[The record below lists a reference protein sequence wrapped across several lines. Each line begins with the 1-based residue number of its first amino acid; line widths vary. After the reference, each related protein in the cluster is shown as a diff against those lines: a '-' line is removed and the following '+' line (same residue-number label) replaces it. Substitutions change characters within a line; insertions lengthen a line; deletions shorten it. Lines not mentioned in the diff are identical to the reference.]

1 VARLGL
7 WAHWD
12 GPGRRYRAEVLAAVE
27 AGIPH
32 EEDLMAPQSH
42 RAAPHRSRRGRVL
55 AIAALGIAAVTV
67 AALPVL
73 RSSGGGEASAQT
85 VPVATSSAPAA
96 TGQYLTLPTAV
107 TPVPAPSS
115 KMPFAQYREMHANCK
130 PVKQAADDPLVFP
143 GLPGASHLHTF
154 IGNTAPTASST
165 PESLTK
171 TGASSCEDPLD
182 TASYWFPTLLQ
193 NGKPVPNTTVTFY
206 YKSGVTDYRT
216 VRPFPAGFRELVG
229 DMKTPDAA
237 SFGGYWDCGNKGGT
251 TQEIPASCP
260 KGNVLIVRY
269 MAPSCWD
276 GTHLD
281 TPDHKS
287 HMAYPVNGVCPTSHP
302 VAVPMLQAKVAYKL
316 TDGVTEGLTYSSGP
330 SFSFHYDF
338 MNGWNQPRLNYLVA
352 HCINGGRQCNGHG
365 VDEHK
370 P

>member
-1 VARLGL
+1 MAGKRRVMILAGLAVGAVAL
-7 WAHWD
+7 
-12 GPGRRYRAEVLAAVE
+12 
-27 AGIPH
+27 
-32 EEDLMAPQSH
+32 
-42 RAAPHRSRRGRVL
+42 
-55 AIAALGIAAVTV
+55 

-73 RSSGGGEASAQT
+73 RSSTGGEASAQT
-85 VPVATSSAPAA
+85 LATSAPASVSASSSASAKPAAGATSSPASTGKYITLDTPVLPIPAPA
-96 TGQYLTLPTAV
+96 T
-107 TPVPAPSS
+107 

-154 IGNTAPTASST
+154 VGNTAPTASST
-165 PESLTK
+165 PESLVK
-171 TGASSCEDPLD
+171 NGSSSCEDAKD

-229 DMKTPDAA
+229 DMKTPNAA
-237 SFGGYWDCGNKGGT
+237 SFGGEWDCGNPGGT
-251 TQEIPASCP
+251 TKEIPASCP
-260 KGNVLIVRY
+260 AGNVLIVRY

-276 GTHLD
+276 GLHLD

-287 HMAYPVNGVCPTSHP
+287 HMAYPVKGVCPADHP
-302 VAVPMLQAKVAYKL
+302 VAVPMLQSKVAYKL
-316 TDGVTEGLTYSSGP
+316 TNGVTKGLVFSSGA

-338 MNGWNQPRLNYLVA
+338 MNGWNQARLEELVK
-352 HCINGGRQCNGHG
+352 HCINEGRQCNGYG
-365 VDEHK
+365 VDKHK

>member
-1 VARLGL
+1 
-7 WAHWD
+7 
-12 GPGRRYRAEVLAAVE
+12 
-27 AGIPH
+27 
-32 EEDLMAPQSH
+32 MAPRTH
-42 RAAPHRSRRGRVL
+42 RAAPRHSRRWR
-55 AIAALGIAAVTV
+55 ALTIVGLGVAAVTL

-73 RSSGGGEASAQT
+73 RSSSAGRAAAAT
-85 VPVATSSAPAA
+85 VTAPPA
-96 TGQYLTLPTAV
+96 TGQSLTLPT
-107 TPVPAPSS
+107 PVQPIAAPGT
-115 KMPFAQYREMHANCK
+115 KIPFAQYQEMHANCK
-130 PVKQAADDPLVFP
+130 PVKQAPDDPLVFP

-154 IGNTAPTASST
+154 IGNTEPTAFST
-165 PESLTK
+165 PESLAAN
-171 TGASSCEDPLD
+171 GASSCQDKKD

-216 VRPFPAGFRELVG
+216 VQPFPAGFRELVG

-251 TQEIPASCP
+251 TKEIPASCP
-260 KGNVLIVRY
+260 QGNVLIVRY

-276 GTHLD
+276 GIHLD

-287 HMAYPVNGVCPTSHP
+287 HMAYPVGGVCPAGHP

-316 TDGVTEGLTYSSGP
+316 TDGVTKGLVYSSGP

-338 MNGWNQPRLNYLVA
+338 MNGWNQARLDYLVKY
-352 HCINGGRQCNGHG
+352 CIDGGRQCNGFG

>member
-1 VARLGL
+1 LRP
-7 WAHWD
+7 W
-12 GPGRRYRAEVLAAVE
+12 

-32 EEDLMAPQSH
+32 EEDLMAPKTH
-42 RAAPHRSRRGRVL
+42 RAAPRRFRRGRVV
-55 AIAALGIAAVTV
+55 AVAALGVAVATLAV
-67 AALPVL
+67 LPVL
-73 RSSGGGEASAQT
+73 RSTGGGQAA
-85 VPVATSSAPAA
+85 AA
-96 TGQYLTLPTAV
+96 TLTAPSSTAASGQYITLPT
-107 TPVPAPSS
+107 PVQPIRAPGT
-115 KMPFAQYREMHANCK
+115 KIPFAQYQEMHANCK
-130 PVKQAADDPLVFP
+130 PVKQAPDDPLVFP
-143 GLPGASHLHTF
+143 GMPGASHAHTF
-154 IGNTAPTASST
+154 VGNTEPSASST
-165 PESLTK
+165 PESLVK
-171 TGASSCEDPLD
+171 SGASSCQDPKD

-237 SFGGYWDCGNKGGT
+237 SFGGNWDCGRPGGT

-276 GTHLD
+276 GIHLD
-281 TPDHKS
+281 SPDHKS
-287 HMAYPVNGVCPTSHP
+287 HMAYPVKGACPAAHP

-316 TDGVTEGLTYSSGP
+316 TDGVTTGLAFSSGR

-338 MNGWNQPRLNYLVA
+338 MNGWNQARLEQLVT
-352 HCINGGRQCNGHG
+352 HCIDGGRQCNGFG

>member
-1 VARLGL
+1 
-7 WAHWD
+7 
-12 GPGRRYRAEVLAAVE
+12 
-27 AGIPH
+27 
-32 EEDLMAPQSH
+32 MAPESH
-42 RAAPHRSRRGRVL
+42 RAAPRHPRRRRAL
-55 AIAALGIAAVTV
+55 AIAALGV
-67 AALPVL
+67 AAMTLAAFPVL
-73 RSSGGGEASAQT
+73 RSSSGGKAAAAT
-85 VPVATSSAPAA
+85 VSAPAA
-96 TGQYLTLPTAV
+96 TGQYITLPT
-107 TPVPAPSS
+107 PVQPIAAPGT
-115 KMPFAQYREMHANCK
+115 KIPFAQYQEMHANCK
-130 PVKQAADDPLVFP
+130 PVKQAPDDPLVFP

-154 IGNTAPTASST
+154 IGNTEPTAFST

-171 TGASSCEDPLD
+171 NGASSCQDTKD

-216 VRPFPAGFRELVG
+216 VQPFPAGFRELVG

-237 SFGGYWDCGNKGGT
+237 SFGGYWDCGNPGGT
-251 TQEIPASCP
+251 TKEIPASCP

-276 GTHLD
+276 GIHLD

-287 HMAYPVNGVCPTSHP
+287 HMAYPVNGVCPAGHA

-316 TDGVTEGLTYSSGP
+316 TDGITKGLIYSSGL

-338 MNGWNQPRLNYLVA
+338 MNGWNQARLEYLVK
-352 HCINGGRQCNGHG
+352 HCINEGRQCNGFG

>member
-1 VARLGL
+1 MAGKRRVMILAGLSVGAVAL
-7 WAHWD
+7 
-12 GPGRRYRAEVLAAVE
+12 
-27 AGIPH
+27 
-32 EEDLMAPQSH
+32 
-42 RAAPHRSRRGRVL
+42 
-55 AIAALGIAAVTV
+55 

-73 RSSGGGEASAQT
+73 RSSTGGEASAQT
-85 VPVATSSAPAA
+85 LATSAPASVSASSSASAKPAAGATSSPASTGKYITLDTPVLPIPAPA
-96 TGQYLTLPTAV
+96 T
-107 TPVPAPSS
+107 

-154 IGNTAPTASST
+154 VGNTAPTASST
-165 PESLTK
+165 PESLVNN
-171 TGASSCEDPLD
+171 GSSSCEDAKD

-229 DMKTPDAA
+229 DMKTPNAA
-237 SFGGYWDCGNKGGT
+237 SFGGEWDCGNPGGT
-251 TQEIPASCP
+251 TKEIPASCP
-260 KGNVLIVRY
+260 AGNVLIVRY

-276 GTHLD
+276 GLHLD

-287 HMAYPVNGVCPTSHP
+287 HMAYPVKGVCPADHP
-302 VAVPMLQAKVAYKL
+302 VAVPMLQSKVAYKL
-316 TDGVTEGLTYSSGP
+316 TSGVTKGLAFSSGA

-338 MNGWNQPRLNYLVA
+338 MNGWNQARLEELVK
-352 HCINGGRQCNGHG
+352 HCINEGRQCNGYG
-365 VDEHK
+365 VDKHK